1 MSSTWRGPIDC
12 SAPAAQW
19 GQITT
24 TEQEVNSSLMLTEK
38 MRKTKKKKSELASRE
53 QLEDGGRDI
62 IMSEEGTLICLMNCF
77 IASFDSC

>member
-1 MSSTWRGPIDC
+1 MSSTWRWPIDC

-38 MRKTKKKKSELASRE
+38 MRKTKKKSELASRE